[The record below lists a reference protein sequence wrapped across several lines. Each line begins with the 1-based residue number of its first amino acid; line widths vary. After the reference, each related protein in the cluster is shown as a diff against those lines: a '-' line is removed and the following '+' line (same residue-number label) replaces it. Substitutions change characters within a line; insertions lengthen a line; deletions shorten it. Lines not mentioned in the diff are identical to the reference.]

1 MVLVLD
7 VELVDDVE
15 LVVLVLLVE
24 ELDAMCKTKNNQD
37 NFFSLMDT
45 GGRRGSCCS
54 HTSRR

>member
-24 ELDAMCKTKNNQD
+24 ELDAMCKTNNNQD
-37 NFFSLMDT
+37 HFFFFD
-45 GGRRGSCCS
+45 GYRW
-54 HTSRR
+54 